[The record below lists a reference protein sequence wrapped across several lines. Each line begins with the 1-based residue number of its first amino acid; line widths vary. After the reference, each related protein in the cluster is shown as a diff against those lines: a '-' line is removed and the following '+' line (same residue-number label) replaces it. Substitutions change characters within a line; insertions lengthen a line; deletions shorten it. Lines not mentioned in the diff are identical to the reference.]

1 MKMLLALVLMLC
13 LTNTYSENLGQ
24 KAPTYALDQDAREQI
39 KAVISKKIRSGE
51 VAQYQKNQITVL
63 KHKLHDF
70 GNLGLATDNRYKTEF
85 RDLAFTIP
93 KDFKDANGTIS
104 VKRGTVIRPLE
115 KVKLQSGLIFIDGND
130 PKQISYA
137 IHRSQTESLKIVLT
151 NGSPYEL
158 RVRYKNA
165 PWRGGKAI
173 PFYFDQ
179 EGVIIKTLHLN
190 YAVDIKT
197 VPTIISQQGTKLLV
211 ETGVRI

>member
-70 GNLGLATDNRYKTEF
+70 GNLGLATDNRYKTEL

-93 KDFKDANGTIS
+93 KDFKDANGTIA

-137 IHRSQTESLKIVLT
+137 IHRSQTEPLKIVLT

-190 YAVDIKT
+190 YALDIKT